1 MTTRPTWWMRVA
13 VAAVSL
19 VWPSCVTVALT
30 PPVSVSEDMVN
41 FIMVKVPLAVGTW
54 VVPWYD
60 MPSRVAEPA
69 TMTDVTV
76 DASTPGVPAAVLD
89 LAWLPEVDPA
99 SPAQILYT
107 SGTTG
112 RPKAAVLTHRG
123 LTNNARLAA
132 EAIGLR
138 AGDVMVN
145 PMPYFHVAGCGLITL
160 GLVQTLGTQVVLP
173 RFDPGRALELT
184 ERYRGTVIGGVPTM
198 LTALLAA
205 AAGANTVTVVLNQAA
220 NFVDVR
226 ILEYSGLDP
235 AHHPA
240 RLVQ

>member
-1 MTTRPTWWMRVA
+1 MLGHSG
-13 VAAVSL
+13 AAGVFLRSDAQAGIL
-19 VWPSCVTVALT
+19 AQVRDQLPRLREVITLGEWPA
-30 PPVSVSEDMVN
+30 DD
-41 FIMVKVPLAVGTW
+41 GT
-54 VVPWYD
+54 
-60 MPSRVAEPA
+60 E
-69 TMTDVTV
+69 
-76 DASTPGVPAAVLD
+76 
-89 LAWLPEVDPA
+89 LPEVDPA

-123 LTNNARLAA
+123 LTNNARLGA

-138 AGDVMVN
+138 AGDVLVN

-173 RFDPGRALELT
+173 RFDPARMLELT

-205 AAGANTVTVVLNQAA
+205 AGRAPRDLSSLRVALAGGATVPPEL
-220 NFVDVR
+220 VR
-226 ILEYSGLDP
+226 QVEAEFGVPFTLTFGQTESSCSITMTRPSDTAETGP
-235 AHHPA
+235 
-240 RLVQ
+240 RRWGEGKK